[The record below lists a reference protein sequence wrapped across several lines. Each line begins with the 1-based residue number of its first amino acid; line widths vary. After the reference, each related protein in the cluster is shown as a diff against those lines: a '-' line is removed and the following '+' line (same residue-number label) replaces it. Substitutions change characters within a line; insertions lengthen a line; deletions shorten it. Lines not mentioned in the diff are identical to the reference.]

1 MRLEP
6 LIAKKFE
13 MKGSEKSRQSLL
25 DARMDA
31 QKFGTFIA
39 QCRKET
45 GMTQSELA
53 AKIMVTDKAVSRWER
68 GKGFPDI
75 NLLLPLAEALEVSV
89 LELMHSERQKEKA
102 QLFQDDTAIV
112 HLMQNAVE
120 MNKRNKH
127 QDRLITCIACI
138 TMLFVTFFIK
148 FYGYGSIGGGIVA
161 GAFIAFIPI
170 GFYLLISNRKDITG
184 RKIYTI
190 FTVLGICLTL
200 ALLSFLHVNSLIL
213 IWGTFFLF
221 FLIIIVLIA

>member
-1 MRLEP
+1 
-6 LIAKKFE
+6 
-13 MKGSEKSRQSLL
+13 
-25 DARMDA
+25 MDA
-31 QKFGTFIA
+31 QKFGAFIA
-39 QCRKET
+39 QCRKEKS
-45 GMTQSELA
+45 MTQSELA
-53 AKIMVTDKAVSRWER
+53 AKIMVTDKAVSRLER

-89 LELMHSERQKEKA
+89 LELMHSERQKDKV
-102 QLFQDDTAIV
+102 QLFQDDTIIV
-112 HLMQNAVE
+112 HLMENAVE
-120 MNKRNKH
+120 MNKQNKQ
-127 QDRLITCIACI
+127 QDRIIACI
-138 TMLFVTFFIK
+138 SCITMFFVTFFIK

-200 ALLSFLHVNSLIL
+200 ALLTFLHVNSLIL

>member
-1 MRLEP
+1 
-6 LIAKKFE
+6 
-13 MKGSEKSRQSLL
+13 
-25 DARMDA
+25 MDA
-31 QKFGTFIA
+31 QKFGAFIA
-39 QCRKET
+39 QCRKEK
-45 GMTQSELA
+45 GMTQSDLA

-112 HLMQNAVE
+112 HLMENAVE
-120 MNKRNKH
+120 MNKQNKQ
-127 QDRLITCIACI
+127 QDRIIACISCI

-161 GAFIAFIPI
+161 GAFLAFIPI

>member
-1 MRLEP
+1 
-6 LIAKKFE
+6 
-13 MKGSEKSRQSLL
+13 
-25 DARMDA
+25 MDA
-31 QKFGTFIA
+31 QKFGAFIA
-39 QCRKET
+39 QCRKEKS
-45 GMTQSELA
+45 MTQSELA

-89 LELMHSERQKEKA
+89 LELMHSERQKEKV
-102 QLFQDDTAIV
+102 QLFQEDTIIV
-112 HLMQNAVE
+112 YLMENAVE
-120 MNKRNKH
+120 MNKQNKQ
-127 QDRLITCIACI
+127 QDRIIACI
-138 TMLFVTFFIK
+138 SCITMFFVTFFIK

-200 ALLSFLHVNSLIL
+200 ALLTFLHVNSLIL

>member
-1 MRLEP
+1 
-6 LIAKKFE
+6 
-13 MKGSEKSRQSLL
+13 
-25 DARMDA
+25 MDA
-31 QKFGTFIA
+31 QKFGAFIA
-39 QCRKET
+39 QCRKEKS
-45 GMTQSELA
+45 MTQSELA
-53 AKIMVTDKAVSRWER
+53 AKIMVTDKAVSCWER

-89 LELMHSERQKEKA
+89 LELMHSERQKDKV
-102 QLFQDDTAIV
+102 QLFQDDTIIV
-112 HLMQNAVE
+112 HLMENAVE
-120 MNKRNKH
+120 MNKQNK
-127 QDRLITCIACI
+127 QQNRIIACI
-138 TMLFVTFFIK
+138 SCITMFFVTFFIK

-200 ALLSFLHVNSLIL
+200 ALLTFLHVNSLIL

>member
-1 MRLEP
+1 
-6 LIAKKFE
+6 
-13 MKGSEKSRQSLL
+13 
-25 DARMDA
+25 MDA
-31 QKFGTFIA
+31 QKFGAFIA
-39 QCRKET
+39 QCRKEKS
-45 GMTQSELA
+45 MTQSELA

-89 LELMHSERQKEKA
+89 LELMHSERQKDKV
-102 QLFQDDTAIV
+102 QLFQDDTIIV
-112 HLMQNAVE
+112 HLMENAVE
-120 MNKRNKH
+120 MNKQNKQ
-127 QDRLITCIACI
+127 QDRIIACI
-138 TMLFVTFFIK
+138 SCITMFFVTFFIK

-161 GAFIAFIPI
+161 GAFIALIPI

>member
-1 MRLEP
+1 
-6 LIAKKFE
+6 
-13 MKGSEKSRQSLL
+13 
-25 DARMDA
+25 MDA

-39 QCRKET
+39 QCRKEK

-89 LELMHSERQKEKA
+89 FELMHSERQKGKA
-102 QLFQDDTAIV
+102 QLFQDDTVIV
-112 HLMQNAVE
+112 HLMENAVE
-120 MNKRNKH
+120 MNTQNKH
-127 QDRLITCIACI
+127 QDKIITCIACI
-138 TMLFVTFFIK
+138 TMLFVTAFIK
-148 FYGYGSIGGGIVA
+148 FYGYGSIGGGIAA

-170 GFYLLISNRKDITG
+170 GLYLLISNRKDITG
-184 RKIYTI
+184 RKIYAI

-200 ALLSFLHVNSLIL
+200 ALLTFLHVNPLLL

>member
-1 MRLEP
+1 
-6 LIAKKFE
+6 
-13 MKGSEKSRQSLL
+13 
-25 DARMDA
+25 MDT

-39 QCRKET
+39 QCRKEK

-89 LELMHSERQKEKA
+89 LELMHSERQKDKV
-102 QLFQDDTAIV
+102 QLFQDDTIIV
-112 HLMQNAVE
+112 HLMENAVK
-120 MNKRNKH
+120 MNKQNKQ
-127 QDRLITCIACI
+127 QDRIIACI
-138 TMLFVTFFIK
+138 SCITMFFVTFFIK

-200 ALLSFLHVNSLIL
+200 ALLTFLHVNSLIL

>member
-1 MRLEP
+1 
-6 LIAKKFE
+6 
-13 MKGSEKSRQSLL
+13 
-25 DARMDA
+25 MDA

-39 QCRKET
+39 QCRKEKS
-45 GMTQSELA
+45 MTQSELA
-53 AKIMVTDKAVSRWER
+53 AKIMVTDKTVSRWER

-89 LELMHSERQKEKA
+89 LELMHSERQKEKV
-102 QLFQDDTAIV
+102 QLFQDDTIIV
-112 HLMQNAVE
+112 HLMENAVE
-120 MNKRNKH
+120 MNKQNKQ
-127 QDRLITCIACI
+127 QDRIIACI
-138 TMLFVTFFIK
+138 SCITMFFVTFFIK

-200 ALLSFLHVNSLIL
+200 ALLTFLHANSLIL

>member
-1 MRLEP
+1 
-6 LIAKKFE
+6 
-13 MKGSEKSRQSLL
+13 
-25 DARMDA
+25 MDT
-31 QKFGTFIA
+31 QKFGAFIA
-39 QCRKET
+39 QCRKEKS
-45 GMTQSELA
+45 MTQSELA

-89 LELMHSERQKEKA
+89 LELMHSERQKEKV
-102 QLFQDDTAIV
+102 QLFQDDTIIV
-112 HLMQNAVE
+112 HLMENAVE
-120 MNKRNKH
+120 MNKQNKQ
-127 QDRLITCIACI
+127 QDRIIACI
-138 TMLFVTFFIK
+138 SCITMFFVTFFIK

-200 ALLSFLHVNSLIL
+200 ALLTFLHVNSLIL

>member
-1 MRLEP
+1 
-6 LIAKKFE
+6 
-13 MKGSEKSRQSLL
+13 
-25 DARMDA
+25 MDT
-31 QKFGTFIA
+31 QKFGAFIA
-39 QCRKET
+39 QCRKEKS
-45 GMTQSELA
+45 MTQSELA

-89 LELMHSERQKEKA
+89 LELMHSERQKDKA
-102 QLFQDDTAIV
+102 QLFQDDTIIV
-112 HLMQNAVE
+112 HLMENAVE
-120 MNKRNKH
+120 MNKQNKQ
-127 QDRLITCIACI
+127 QDRIIACI
-138 TMLFVTFFIK
+138 SCITMFFVTFFIK

-200 ALLSFLHVNSLIL
+200 ALLTFLHVNSLIL

>member
-1 MRLEP
+1 
-6 LIAKKFE
+6 
-13 MKGSEKSRQSLL
+13 
-25 DARMDA
+25 MDA
-31 QKFGTFIA
+31 QKFGAFIA
-39 QCRKET
+39 QCRKEKS
-45 GMTQSELA
+45 MTQSELA

-89 LELMHSERQKEKA
+89 LELMHSERQKEKV
-102 QLFQDDTAIV
+102 QLFQDDTIIV
-112 HLMQNAVE
+112 HLMENAVE
-120 MNKRNKH
+120 MNKQNKQ
-127 QDRLITCIACI
+127 QDRIIACI
-138 TMLFVTFFIK
+138 SCITMFFVTFFIK

-221 FLIIIVLIA
+221 SLIIIVLIA

>member
-1 MRLEP
+1 
-6 LIAKKFE
+6 
-13 MKGSEKSRQSLL
+13 
-25 DARMDA
+25 MDA
-31 QKFGTFIA
+31 QKFGAFIA
-39 QCRKET
+39 QCRKEKS
-45 GMTQSELA
+45 MTQSELA

-89 LELMHSERQKEKA
+89 LELMHSGRQKDKV
-102 QLFQDDTAIV
+102 QLFQDDTIIV
-112 HLMQNAVE
+112 HLMENAVE
-120 MNKRNKH
+120 MNKQNKQ
-127 QDRLITCIACI
+127 QDRIIACI
-138 TMLFVTFFIK
+138 SCITMFFVTFFIK

-200 ALLSFLHVNSLIL
+200 ALLTFLHVNSLIL

>member
-1 MRLEP
+1 
-6 LIAKKFE
+6 
-13 MKGSEKSRQSLL
+13 
-25 DARMDA
+25 MDA
-31 QKFGTFIA
+31 QKFGAFIA
-39 QCRKET
+39 QCRKEKS
-45 GMTQSELA
+45 MTQSELA

-89 LELMHSERQKEKA
+89 LELMHSERQKDKV
-102 QLFQDDTAIV
+102 QLIQDDTIIV
-112 HLMQNAVE
+112 HLMENAVE
-120 MNKRNKH
+120 MNKQNKQ
-127 QDRLITCIACI
+127 QDRIIACI
-138 TMLFVTFFIK
+138 SCITMFFVTFFIK

-200 ALLSFLHVNSLIL
+200 ALLTFLHVNSLIL

>member
-1 MRLEP
+1 
-6 LIAKKFE
+6 
-13 MKGSEKSRQSLL
+13 
-25 DARMDA
+25 MDA
-31 QKFGTFIA
+31 QKFGAFIA
-39 QCRKET
+39 QCRKEKS
-45 GMTQSELA
+45 MTQSELA

-89 LELMHSERQKEKA
+89 LELMHSERQKDKV
-102 QLFQDDTAIV
+102 QLFQDDTIIV
-112 HLMQNAVE
+112 HLMENAVE
-120 MNKRNKH
+120 MNKQNKQ
-127 QDRLITCIACI
+127 QDRIIACISCI
-138 TMLFVTFFIK
+138 TMLLVTFFIK

>member
-1 MRLEP
+1 
-6 LIAKKFE
+6 
-13 MKGSEKSRQSLL
+13 
-25 DARMDA
+25 MDA

-39 QCRKET
+39 QCRKEKS
-45 GMTQSELA
+45 MTQSELA

-89 LELMHSERQKEKA
+89 LELMHSERQKEKV
-102 QLFQDDTAIV
+102 QLFQDDTIIV
-112 HLMQNAVE
+112 HLMENAVE
-120 MNKRNKH
+120 MNKQNKQ
-127 QDRLITCIACI
+127 QDRIIACISCI

-221 FLIIIVLIA
+221 FFIIIVLIA

>member
-1 MRLEP
+1 
-6 LIAKKFE
+6 
-13 MKGSEKSRQSLL
+13 
-25 DARMDA
+25 MDA
-31 QKFGTFIA
+31 QKFGAFIA
-39 QCRKET
+39 QCRKEKS
-45 GMTQSELA
+45 MTQSELA

-89 LELMHSERQKEKA
+89 LELMHSERQKDKV
-102 QLFQDDTAIV
+102 QLFQDDTIIV
-112 HLMQNAVE
+112 HLMENAVE
-120 MNKRNKH
+120 MNKQNKQ
-127 QDRLITCIACI
+127 QDRIIACI
-138 TMLFVTFFIK
+138 SCITMFFVTFFIK

-200 ALLSFLHVNSLIL
+200 ALLTFLHVNSLIL
-213 IWGTFFLF
+213 IWGTFFL
-221 FLIIIVLIA
+221 IVLIA

>member
-1 MRLEP
+1 
-6 LIAKKFE
+6 
-13 MKGSEKSRQSLL
+13 
-25 DARMDA
+25 MDA

-39 QCRKET
+39 QCRKEK

-89 LELMHSERQKEKA
+89 LELMHSERQKDKV
-102 QLFQDDTAIV
+102 QLFQDDTIIV
-112 HLMQNAVE
+112 HLMENAVE
-120 MNKRNKH
+120 MNKQNKQ
-127 QDRLITCIACI
+127 QDRIIACISCI

>member
-1 MRLEP
+1 
-6 LIAKKFE
+6 
-13 MKGSEKSRQSLL
+13 
-25 DARMDA
+25 MDT
-31 QKFGTFIA
+31 QKFGAFIA
-39 QCRKET
+39 QCRKEKS
-45 GMTQSELA
+45 MTQSELA

-89 LELMHSERQKEKA
+89 LELMHSERQKDKV
-102 QLFQDDTAIV
+102 QLFQDDTIIV
-112 HLMQNAVE
+112 HLMENAVE
-120 MNKRNKH
+120 MNKQNKQ
-127 QDRLITCIACI
+127 QDRIIACI
-138 TMLFVTFFIK
+138 SCITMFFVTFFIK

-200 ALLSFLHVNSLIL
+200 ALLTFLHVNSLIL

>member
-1 MRLEP
+1 
-6 LIAKKFE
+6 
-13 MKGSEKSRQSLL
+13 
-25 DARMDA
+25 MDA
-31 QKFGTFIA
+31 QKFGAFIA
-39 QCRKET
+39 QCRKEKS
-45 GMTQSELA
+45 MTQSELA

-89 LELMHSERQKEKA
+89 LELMHLERQKDKV
-102 QLFQDDTAIV
+102 QLFQDDTIIV
-112 HLMQNAVE
+112 HLMENAVE
-120 MNKRNKH
+120 MNKQNKQ
-127 QDRLITCIACI
+127 QDRIIACI
-138 TMLFVTFFIK
+138 SCITMFFVTFFIK

-200 ALLSFLHVNSLIL
+200 ALLTFLHVNSLIL

>member
-1 MRLEP
+1 
-6 LIAKKFE
+6 
-13 MKGSEKSRQSLL
+13 
-25 DARMDA
+25 MDA
-31 QKFGTFIA
+31 QKFGAFIA
-39 QCRKET
+39 QCRKEKS
-45 GMTQSELA
+45 MTQSELA

-89 LELMHSERQKEKA
+89 LELMHSERQKDKV
-102 QLFQDDTAIV
+102 QLFQDDTIIV
-112 HLMQNAVE
+112 HLMENAVE
-120 MNKRNKH
+120 MNKQNKQ
-127 QDRLITCIACI
+127 QDRIIACI
-138 TMLFVTFFIK
+138 SCITMFFVTFFIK

-200 ALLSFLHVNSLIL
+200 ALLTFLHINSLIL

>member
-1 MRLEP
+1 
-6 LIAKKFE
+6 
-13 MKGSEKSRQSLL
+13 
-25 DARMDA
+25 MDA
-31 QKFGTFIA
+31 QKFGAFIA
-39 QCRKET
+39 QCRKEKS
-45 GMTQSELA
+45 MTQSELA

-89 LELMHSERQKEKA
+89 LELMHPERQKDKV
-102 QLFQDDTAIV
+102 QLFQDDTIIV
-112 HLMQNAVE
+112 HLMENAVE
-120 MNKRNKH
+120 MNKQNKQ
-127 QDRLITCIACI
+127 QDRIIACI
-138 TMLFVTFFIK
+138 SCITMFFVTFFIK

-184 RKIYTI
+184 RKIYII

-200 ALLSFLHVNSLIL
+200 ALLTFLHVNSLIL

>member
-1 MRLEP
+1 
-6 LIAKKFE
+6 
-13 MKGSEKSRQSLL
+13 
-25 DARMDA
+25 MDA
-31 QKFGTFIA
+31 QKFGAFIA
-39 QCRKET
+39 QCRKEKS
-45 GMTQSELA
+45 MTQSELA

-75 NLLLPLAEALEVSV
+75 HLLLPLAEALEVSV
-89 LELMHSERQKEKA
+89 LELMHSERQKDKV
-102 QLFQDDTAIV
+102 QLFQDDTIIV
-112 HLMQNAVE
+112 HLMENAVE
-120 MNKRNKH
+120 MNKQNKQ
-127 QDRLITCIACI
+127 QDRIIACI
-138 TMLFVTFFIK
+138 SCITMFFVTFFIK

-200 ALLSFLHVNSLIL
+200 ALLTFLHVNSLIL

>member
-1 MRLEP
+1 
-6 LIAKKFE
+6 
-13 MKGSEKSRQSLL
+13 
-25 DARMDA
+25 MDA

-39 QCRKET
+39 QCRKEK

-89 LELMHSERQKEKA
+89 LELMHSERQKEKV
-102 QLFQDDTAIV
+102 QLFQDDTIIV
-112 HLMQNAVE
+112 DLMENAVE
-120 MNKRNKH
+120 MNKQNKQ
-127 QDRLITCIACI
+127 QDRIIACISCI

>member
-1 MRLEP
+1 
-6 LIAKKFE
+6 
-13 MKGSEKSRQSLL
+13 
-25 DARMDA
+25 MDA

-39 QCRKET
+39 QCRKEK

-89 LELMHSERQKEKA
+89 FELMHSERQKEKA
-102 QLFQDDTAIV
+102 QLFQDDTVIV
-112 HLMQNAVE
+112 HLMENAVE
-120 MNKRNKH
+120 MNKQNKH
-127 QDRLITCIACI
+127 QDRIITCIACI

-200 ALLSFLHVNSLIL
+200 ALLTFLHVNSLIL

>member
-1 MRLEP
+1 
-6 LIAKKFE
+6 
-13 MKGSEKSRQSLL
+13 
-25 DARMDA
+25 MDA
-31 QKFGTFIA
+31 QKFGAFIA
-39 QCRKET
+39 QCRKEKS
-45 GMTQSELA
+45 MTQSELA

-89 LELMHSERQKEKA
+89 LELMHSERQKDKV
-102 QLFQDDTAIV
+102 QLFQDDTIIV
-112 HLMQNAVE
+112 HLMENAVE
-120 MNKRNKH
+120 MNKQKKQ
-127 QDRLITCIACI
+127 QDRIIACI
-138 TMLFVTFFIK
+138 SCITMFFVTFFIK

-200 ALLSFLHVNSLIL
+200 ALLTFLHVNSLIL

>member
-1 MRLEP
+1 
-6 LIAKKFE
+6 
-13 MKGSEKSRQSLL
+13 
-25 DARMDA
+25 MDA

-39 QCRKET
+39 QCRKEK

-112 HLMQNAVE
+112 HLMENAVE
-120 MNKRNKH
+120 MNKQNKQ
-127 QDRLITCIACI
+127 QDRIIACI
-138 TMLFVTFFIK
+138 SCITMFFVTFFIK

-200 ALLSFLHVNSLIL
+200 ALLTFLHVNSLIL

>member
-1 MRLEP
+1 
-6 LIAKKFE
+6 
-13 MKGSEKSRQSLL
+13 
-25 DARMDA
+25 MDA

-39 QCRKET
+39 QCRKEK

-89 LELMHSERQKEKA
+89 FELMHSERQKEKA
-102 QLFQDDTAIV
+102 QIFQDDTVIV
-112 HLMQNAVE
+112 HLMENAVE

-127 QDRLITCIACI
+127 QDRIVTCIACI
-138 TMLFVTFFIK
+138 TMLFVTAFIK

-170 GFYLLISNRKDITG
+170 GFYLLISNRKDIIG
-184 RKIYTI
+184 RKIYAI

-200 ALLSFLHVNSLIL
+200 ALLTFLHVNPLML
-213 IWGTFFLF
+213 TLR
-221 FLIIIVLIA
+221 

>member
-1 MRLEP
+1 
-6 LIAKKFE
+6 
-13 MKGSEKSRQSLL
+13 
-25 DARMDA
+25 MDA
-31 QKFGTFIA
+31 QKFGAFIA
-39 QCRKET
+39 QCRKEKS
-45 GMTQSELA
+45 MTQSELA

-89 LELMHSERQKEKA
+89 LELMHSERQKDKV
-102 QLFQDDTAIV
+102 QLFQDDTIIV
-112 HLMQNAVE
+112 HLMENAVE
-120 MNKRNKH
+120 MNKQNKH
-127 QDRLITCIACI
+127 QDRIITCIACI

-200 ALLSFLHVNSLIL
+200 ALLTFLHVNSLIL

>member
-1 MRLEP
+1 
-6 LIAKKFE
+6 
-13 MKGSEKSRQSLL
+13 
-25 DARMDA
+25 MDA
-31 QKFGTFIA
+31 QKFGAFIA
-39 QCRKET
+39 QCRKEKS
-45 GMTQSELA
+45 MTQSELA

-89 LELMHSERQKEKA
+89 LELMHSERQKDKV
-102 QLFQDDTAIV
+102 QLFQDDTIIV
-112 HLMQNAVE
+112 HLMENAVE
-120 MNKRNKH
+120 MNKQNKQ
-127 QDRLITCIACI
+127 QDRIIACI
-138 TMLFVTFFIK
+138 SCITMFFVTFFIK

-170 GFYLLISNRKDITG
+170 GFYILISNRKDITG

-200 ALLSFLHVNSLIL
+200 ALLTFLHVNSLIL

>member
-1 MRLEP
+1 
-6 LIAKKFE
+6 
-13 MKGSEKSRQSLL
+13 
-25 DARMDA
+25 MDA
-31 QKFGTFIA
+31 QKFGAFIA
-39 QCRKET
+39 QCRKEKS
-45 GMTQSELA
+45 MTQSELA

-89 LELMHSERQKEKA
+89 LELMHSERQKDKV
-102 QLFQDDTAIV
+102 QLFQDDTIIV
-112 HLMQNAVE
+112 HLMENAVE
-120 MNKRNKH
+120 MNKHNKQ
-127 QDRLITCIACI
+127 QDRIIACI
-138 TMLFVTFFIK
+138 SCITMFFVTFFIK

-200 ALLSFLHVNSLIL
+200 ALLTFLHVNSLIL

>member
-1 MRLEP
+1 
-6 LIAKKFE
+6 
-13 MKGSEKSRQSLL
+13 
-25 DARMDA
+25 MDA
-31 QKFGTFIA
+31 QKFGAFIA
-39 QCRKET
+39 QCRKEKS
-45 GMTQSELA
+45 MTQSELA

-89 LELMHSERQKEKA
+89 LELMHSERQKDKV
-102 QLFQDDTAIV
+102 QLFQDDTIIV
-112 HLMQNAVE
+112 HLMENAVE
-120 MNKRNKH
+120 MNKQNKQ
-127 QDRLITCIACI
+127 QDRIIACI
-138 TMLFVTFFIK
+138 SCITMFFVTFFIK

-200 ALLSFLHVNSLIL
+200 ALLTFLHVNSLIL

-221 FLIIIVLIA
+221 FLIIIVLIE

>member
-1 MRLEP
+1 
-6 LIAKKFE
+6 
-13 MKGSEKSRQSLL
+13 
-25 DARMDA
+25 MDA

-39 QCRKET
+39 QCRKEK

-89 LELMHSERQKEKA
+89 FELMHSERQKEKA
-102 QLFQDDTAIV
+102 QLFQDDTVIV
-112 HLMQNAVE
+112 HLMENAVE
-120 MNKRNKH
+120 MNKQNKH
-127 QDRLITCIACI
+127 QDRIITCIACI

-184 RKIYTI
+184 RKIYAI
-190 FTVLGICLTL
+190 FTALGICLTL
-200 ALLSFLHVNSLIL
+200 ALLTFLHVNPLIL
-213 IWGTFFLF
+213 IWGTFFLL

>member
-1 MRLEP
+1 
-6 LIAKKFE
+6 
-13 MKGSEKSRQSLL
+13 
-25 DARMDA
+25 MDA
-31 QKFGTFIA
+31 QKFGAFIA
-39 QCRKET
+39 QCRKEKS
-45 GMTQSELA
+45 MTQSELA

-89 LELMHSERQKEKA
+89 LELMHSERQKEKV
-102 QLFQDDTAIV
+102 QLFQDDTIIV
-112 HLMQNAVE
+112 HLMENAVE
-120 MNKRNKH
+120 MNKQNKQ
-127 QDRLITCIACI
+127 QDRIIACISCI

-200 ALLSFLHVNSLIL
+200 ALLTFLHVNSLIL

>member
-1 MRLEP
+1 
-6 LIAKKFE
+6 
-13 MKGSEKSRQSLL
+13 
-25 DARMDA
+25 MDA
-31 QKFGTFIA
+31 QKFGAFIA
-39 QCRKET
+39 QCRKEKS
-45 GMTQSELA
+45 MTQSELA
-53 AKIMVTDKAVSRWER
+53 AKIMVTDKAVSRLER

-89 LELMHSERQKEKA
+89 LELMHSERQKDKV
-102 QLFQDDTAIV
+102 QLFQDDTIIV
-112 HLMQNAVE
+112 HLMENAVE
-120 MNKRNKH
+120 MNKQNKQ
-127 QDRLITCIACI
+127 QDRIIACI
-138 TMLFVTFFIK
+138 SCITMFFVTFFIK